1 MNCNIA
7 RSTLVILSLVVLL
20 AGIAP
25 TAQAST
31 CTPASVAGNWG
42 YTYTGML
49 LLPSGPVPAAA
60 VGRYTAEADG
70 SISGTQTRTV
80 AGATA
85 QEVIK
90 GSTTVKPDCTGTA
103 TIGVY
108 DQSGNLLR
116 SAVLAAVYVN
126 NGKQVRDIFESLLLA
141 DGTNIPVVITA
152 EANKQ

>member
-1 MNCNIA
+1 MKRNTA
-7 RSTLVILSLVVLL
+7 RTTLAILSFAVLL
-20 AGIAP
+20 AALVP

-42 YTYTGML
+42 YTYSGAL

-60 VGRYTAEADG
+60 VGRFTADMNG
-70 SISGTQTRTV
+70 NISGSQTRSI

-90 GSTTVKPDCTGTA
+90 GTATVNSDCTGTA

-108 DQSGNLLR
+108 DSSGNLLR
-116 SAVLAAVYVN
+116 SATLAAVYVN
-126 NGKQVRDIFESLLLA
+126 NGREAHDIFESMVLA
-141 DGTNIPVVITA
+141 DGTPVPVVITA
-152 EANKQ
+152 EAKKQ